1 MKTFEEILKFS
12 KKINQD
18 FFSTGKIDFQELTDF
33 SLDLAGGK
41 FAAFNLFIENT
52 ANFKTLGLS
61 GEKGILKKAFEF
73 LGFSPKGKVWEYDS
87 IREEKISK

>member
-61 GEKGILKKAFEF
+61 GEKGILKKAFE
-73 LGFSPKGKVWEYDS
+73 
-87 IREEKISK
+87 